1 MAKDNALIQTVV
13 AAHAVSHRGCVRAD
27 NEDSVLNLAGQGLW
41 AVADGMG
48 GHSLGALASQH
59 ITAGLSNI
67 VFSRNCA
74 MEQRLKRVAARLLQL
89 SSELVD
95 KGAEL
100 GPGCIVGSTVVV
112 LLVHD
117 NMAGVLW
124 SGDSR
129 AYCMRAGMLV
139 RLTQDH
145 TVAGQLVK
153 DQGLSEQQ
161 AARDPE
167 ANRLTQALGVRSF
180 GAEHWVG
187 EIAAADRFV
196 LCSDG
201 LTRCVDEAAMTK
213 VLQAESC
220 AKACADALLA
230 LALNNGAP
238 DNVSVVVVDVAS

>member
-1 MAKDNALIQTVV
+1 MVDRHVSIQTVMT
-13 AAHAVSHRGCVRAD
+13 AHAVSHRGCVRAD
-27 NEDSVLNLAGQGLW
+27 NEDSVLSLTEQGLW

-59 ITAGLSNI
+59 IVEGLSQI
-67 VFSRNCA
+67 TFSAYCT
-74 MEQRLKRVAARLLQL
+74 MEQRLQHVGAQLLQL

-100 GPGCIVGSTVVV
+100 GPRRIVGSTVVV

-129 AYCMRAGMLV
+129 AYRMRTGALEC
-139 RLTQDH
+139 LTHDH
-145 TVAGQLVK
+145 TVAEQLVK

-167 ANRLTQALGVRSF
+167 AHRLTQALGVPSF
-180 GAEHWVG
+180 SAEHWVL
-187 EIAAADRFV
+187 EVAAADRFV

-201 LTRCVDEAAMTK
+201 LTRCVDEAAMTH
-213 VLQAESC
+213 VLQADSC
-220 AKACADALLA
+220 AQTCADALLA